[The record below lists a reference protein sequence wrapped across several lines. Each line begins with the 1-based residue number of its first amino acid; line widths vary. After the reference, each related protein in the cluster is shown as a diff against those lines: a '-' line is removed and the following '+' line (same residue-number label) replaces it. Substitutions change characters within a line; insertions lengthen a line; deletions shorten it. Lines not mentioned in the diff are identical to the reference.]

1 MKRIAKL
8 SLATALVTVALSA
21 CQNTKEEPLY
31 YEDGIVNLEGP
42 WAPEQMAY
50 ANDKTQMVA
59 NASLTQD

>member
-50 ANDKTQMVA
+50 ANTRLK
-59 NASLTQD
+59 